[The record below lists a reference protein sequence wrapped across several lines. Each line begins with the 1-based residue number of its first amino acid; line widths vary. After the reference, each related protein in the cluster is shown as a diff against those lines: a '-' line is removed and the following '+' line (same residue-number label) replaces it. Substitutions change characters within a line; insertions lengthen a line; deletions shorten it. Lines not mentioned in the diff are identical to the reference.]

1 MSLEENKALVRRYF
15 EEAPYNPDVCDEIFA
30 PIIHWHALYHT
41 ANPDFDSTPEEEK
54 EAYQR
59 HIHVWGSWIEHPEEM
74 IAEGDRVVVRWS
86 GVGRHQAEL
95 MGLPATHRQVRL
107 SGIGIFRIAEGKIA
121 EVWSLWDRLGE
132 LQQLGVLP
140 DAREAIARAREV
152 ATTDN

>member
-1 MSLEENKALVRRYF
+1 
-15 EEAPYNPDVCDEIFA
+15 
-30 PIIHWHALYHT
+30 
-41 ANPDFDSTPEEEK
+41 
-54 EAYQR
+54 
-59 HIHVWGSWIEHPEEM
+59 
-74 IAEGDRVVVRWS
+74 
-86 GVGRHQAEL
+86 

-152 ATTDN
+152 AATDN